1 MDNKYS
7 FTFLGE
13 KLTWEYKKLTFL
25 SDSSVYGQWGGTAV
39 NVSILRGKGDPKM
52 DFLPLQVEYLERYY
66 ASGMI
71 SDSPYQKRE
80 GHPSTDAIL
89 KARVI
94 DRAIRPRF
102 NKALRDTIQVYVNV
116 LSYDPNFDPLILG
129 FNTVVA
135 ALMAS
140 SIPFNG
146 PLAGLRIS
154 LNDQGKL
161 YVNPKVVIPWD
172 KEGNKID
179 IPMDYVLAVEPK
191 GLVMVDAGFYEIDN
205 NTIVKATELAK
216 NIAQDLYKAQEEFAT
231 KFGVEKQEGVVVQVP
246 ENFFDRLYKDYYDKA
261 KQALGQKEKEA
272 REKAITDL
280 EETIRCR
287 FAEEYQENNENTCQE
302 LGVTPEEE
310 LYTLSTV
317 NMAIEKLFKKAV
329 AEVVLNSDHRIDGR
343 RFDEIREL
351 SAQVAV
357 LPRTHGSAIFR
368 RGDTMVLTVVTL
380 GSLATQLHVEEM
392 TGIEERTYIH
402 EYYAAPYAYG
412 EPGRLRFFPGRR
424 EIGHGALAEKALLP
438 LVPNK
443 DSFPYMIR
451 VVSEVVASSGS
462 TSMAATTGSSLALMD
477 AGVPIKRPATGISI
491 GVIATED
498 WSKHKLLTDIV
509 DIEDFYGGMDFKVAG
524 TEKGVTAIQMD
535 QKYGYIPYDL
545 VPDILEAAY
554 KARLQILDVMKQ
566 AIDKPR
572 EKISEYAPQIKIINI
587 PTDKIGLVIGT
598 GGKVIKDLM
607 EKTGTTIY
615 IEDDGK
621 VSIAGVHS
629 NEIKEAAQ
637 MINNIVSS
645 TNTQHFNNEHFT
657 TNHSQQHGKNTLSS
671 KYKVGDIVDI
681 VVEEFKPFGAIV
693 RLPDGNTALLH
704 ISEISNRFI
713 KDIAQV
719 LTIGE
724 HLKAKVIQVDENG
737 RVKVSI
743 KQLADGPATT
753 E

>member
-1 MDNKYS
+1 MGSSYS
-7 FTFLGE
+7 FPFLGANM
-13 KLTWEYKKLTFL
+13 TWEYKKLTFL
-25 SDSSVYGQWGGTAV
+25 SDSSVFATWGGTAV

-116 LSYDPNFDPLILG
+116 LSYDPNYDPLILG
-129 FNTVVA
+129 FNTTVA

-146 PLAGLRIS
+146 PLAGLRVGMQDDGS
-154 LNDQGKL
+154 L
-161 YVNPKVVIPWD
+161 YINPKVLLPWD
-172 KEGNKID
+172 ANGNKID
-179 IPMDYVLAVEPK
+179 IPMDYVLAVEPQ
-191 GLVMVDAGFYEIDN
+191 GLVMIDAGFSEVN
-205 NTIVKATELAK
+205 NELVVKATELAK
-216 NIAQDLYKAQEEFAT
+216 DSAQRIYEAQQEFA
-231 KFGVEKQEGVVVQVP
+231 KQFGIDKQDGVVIQVP
-246 ENFFDRLYKDYYDKA
+246 ESFFNTIYKDYYDKA
-261 KQALGQKEKEA
+261 KQALGKTEKEE
-272 REKAITDL
+272 REKAITNL

-287 FAEEYQENNENTCQE
+287 FSEEYQENNEDTCQE
-302 LGVTPEEE
+302 LEVIPEQD

-343 RFDEIREL
+343 AFDEVRKL
-351 SAQVAV
+351 SAEVGV

-368 RGDTMVLTVVTL
+368 RGDTMVLTVATL
-380 GSLATQLHVEEM
+380 ASLATQLHIEEM
-392 TGIEERTYIH
+392 TGVEERTYIH

-412 EPGRLRFFPGRR
+412 EPGRLRFYPGRR
-424 EIGHGALAEKALLP
+424 EIGHGALAEKAVLP

-443 DSFPYMIR
+443 ETFPYMIR
-451 VVSEVVASSGS
+451 VVSEVVSSSGS

-498 WSKHKLLTDIV
+498 WSKYKLLTDIV

-524 TEKGVTAIQMD
+524 TEKGITAIQMD
-535 QKYGYIPYDL
+535 QKYGYIPFDL
-545 VPDILEAAY
+545 VPDILAAAE
-554 KARLQILDVMKQ
+554 KARLQILEVMKQ
-566 AIDKPR
+566 AISKPR
-572 EKISEYAPQIKIINI
+572 STISKYAPQIQTISI
-587 PTDKIGLVIGT
+587 PTDKIGMVIGS
-598 GGKVIKDLM
+598 GGKVIKELM
-607 EKTGTTIY
+607 EKTGTTIN
-615 IEDDGK
+615 IEDNGQ
-621 VSIAGVHS
+621 VSIAGKELS
-629 NEIKEAAQ
+629 GIQQAEKMINEIVSDAAHY
-637 MINNIVSS
+637 NNHESQHYGHNGHS
-645 TNTQHFNNEHFT
+645 T
-657 TNHSQQHGKNTLSS
+657 
-671 KYKVGDIVDI
+671 YKVGDIVDI

-704 ISEISNRFI
+704 ISEISNQFI

-724 HLKAKVIQVDENG
+724 HLKAKVIQVDDKG

-743 KQLADGPATT
+743 KQLAEEEPAIKD

>member
-1 MDNKYS
+1 MGSSYS
-7 FTFLGE
+7 FSFLGANM
-13 KLTWEYKKLTFL
+13 TWEYKKLTFL
-25 SDSSVYGQWGGTAV
+25 SDSSVFATWGGTAV

-116 LSYDPNFDPLILG
+116 LSYDPNYDPLILG
-129 FNTVVA
+129 FNTTVA

-146 PLAGLRIS
+146 PLAGLRVGMQEDGS
-154 LNDQGKL
+154 L
-161 YVNPKVVIPWD
+161 YINPKVLLPWD
-172 KEGNKID
+172 ASGNKID
-179 IPMDYVLAVEPK
+179 IPMDYVLAVEPQ
-191 GLVMVDAGFYEIDN
+191 GLVMIDAGFNEVN
-205 NTIVKATELAK
+205 NELVVKATELAK
-216 NIAQDLYKAQEEFAT
+216 ASAQRIYEAQQEFA
-231 KFGVEKQEGVVVQVP
+231 KQFGIDKQDGVVIQVP
-246 ENFFDRLYKDYYDKA
+246 ESFFNTIYKDYYDKA
-261 KQALGQKEKEA
+261 KQALGKTEKEE
-272 REKAITDL
+272 REKAITNL

-287 FAEEYQENNENTCQE
+287 FAEEYQENNEDTCQE
-302 LGVTPEEE
+302 LEVIPDQD

-317 NMAIEKLFKKAV
+317 NMVIEKLFKKAV

-343 RFDEIREL
+343 AFDEVRKL
-351 SAQVAV
+351 SAEVGV

-368 RGDTMVLTVVTL
+368 RGDTMVLTVATL
-380 GSLATQLHVEEM
+380 ASLATQLHIEEM
-392 TGIEERTYIH
+392 TGVEERTYIH

-412 EPGRLRFFPGRR
+412 EPGRLRFYPGRR
-424 EIGHGALAEKALLP
+424 EIGHGALAEKAVLP

-443 DSFPYMIR
+443 ETFPYMIR
-451 VVSEVVASSGS
+451 VVSEVVSSSGS

-491 GVIATED
+491 GVIATEE
-498 WSKHKLLTDIV
+498 WSKYKLLTDIV

-524 TEKGVTAIQMD
+524 TEKGITAIQMD
-535 QKYGYIPYDL
+535 QKYGYIPFDL
-545 VPDILEAAY
+545 VPDILAAAE
-554 KARLQILDVMKQ
+554 KARLQILEVMKQ
-566 AIDKPR
+566 AISKPR
-572 EKISEYAPQIKIINI
+572 STISKYAPQIQTISI
-587 PTDKIGLVIGT
+587 PTDKIGMVIGS
-598 GGKVIKDLM
+598 GGKVIKELM
-607 EKTGTTIY
+607 EKTGTTIS
-615 IEDDGK
+615 IEDNGQ
-621 VSIAGVHS
+621 VSIAG
-629 NEIKEAAQ
+629 KELSGIQQAEK
-637 MINNIVSS
+637 MINDIVSDAGHYNS
-645 TNTQHFNNEHFT
+645 HDSQYYGHNA
-657 TNHSQQHGKNTLSS
+657 HSS
-671 KYKVGDIVDI
+671 YKVGDIVDI

-704 ISEISNRFI
+704 ISEISNQFI

-724 HLKAKVIQVDENG
+724 HLKAKVIQVDDKG

-743 KQLADGPATT
+743 KQLAEEEPAIKD